1 MTFDDASASNDQ
13 TRRIETETAQRP
25 GGLAYEHALIPTRG
39 PGHVTEPFDRMH
51 HLATLLPHRGVQ
63 TLGRVRPGALPS
75 AAVASNPA
83 LDTTLMSLGGET
95 RPLEEWLTTFHLAS
109 VVLDPYTNE
118 SSWVLKTAARIL
130 ENLRGTDAR
139 VNFVVTAD
147 ADSARQFLGPLTEQF
162 LVYCDP
168 SRAFVRTLNLSQL
181 PAFVF
186 IRLDGTLQASAEG
199 WDAAEWRAVAE
210 QIAAATAWISP
221 TIPVAGDPGPFHGT
235 PALG

>member
-1 MTFDDASASNDQ
+1 M
-13 TRRIETETAQRP
+13 
-25 GGLAYEHALIPTRG
+25 
-39 PGHVTEPFDRMH
+39 
-51 HLATLLPHRGVQ
+51 
-63 TLGRVRPGALPS
+63 
-75 AAVASNPA
+75 ASNPA
-83 LDTTLMSLGGET
+83 LETKLTSLGGET

-130 ENLRGTDAR
+130 ESLRGTDAR

-147 ADSARQFLGPLTEQF
+147 AAGAKAFLGPLTEQF

-168 SRAFVRTLNLSQL
+168 DRAFVRTLGLAQL

-186 IRLDGTLQASAEG
+186 IRLDGTLQACAEG
-199 WDAAEWRAVAE
+199 WDAGQWREVAE
-210 QIAAATAWISP
+210 QIATATAWISP

>member
-1 MTFDDASASNDQ
+1 MHRS
-13 TRRIETETAQRP
+13 RRYCHIGARIT
-25 GGLAYEHALIPTRG
+25 
-39 PGHVTEPFDRMH
+39 
-51 HLATLLPHRGVQ
+51 
-63 TLGRVRPGALPS
+63 GALPS

-83 LDTTLMSLGGET
+83 LDTKLTSLGGET

-118 SSWVLKTAARIL
+118 SAWVLRTAARIL
-130 ENLRGTDAR
+130 EGLRGTDAR

-147 ADSARQFLGPLTEQF
+147 TEGTRAFLGPLTEDF

-168 SRAFVRTLNLSQL
+168 DRALVRTLGLAQL

-186 IRLDGTLQASAEG
+186 VRLDGTLQACAEG
-199 WDAAEWRAVAE
+199 WNAAEWRAVAE
-210 QIAAATAWISP
+210 EIAAATAWIKP
-221 TIPVAGDPGPFHGT
+221 IIPVTGDPGPFHGT

>member
-1 MTFDDASASNDQ
+1 M
-13 TRRIETETAQRP
+13 
-25 GGLAYEHALIPTRG
+25 
-39 PGHVTEPFDRMH
+39 
-51 HLATLLPHRGVQ
+51 
-63 TLGRVRPGALPS
+63 
-75 AAVASNPA
+75 ASNPA

-147 ADSARQFLGPLTEQF
+147 ADSTRQFLGPLTEQF

-168 SRAFVRTLNLSQL
+168 SRAFVRTLNLAQL

-221 TIPVAGDPGPFHGT
+221 TIPIAGDPGPFHGT

>member
-1 MTFDDASASNDQ
+1 M
-13 TRRIETETAQRP
+13 
-25 GGLAYEHALIPTRG
+25 
-39 PGHVTEPFDRMH
+39 
-51 HLATLLPHRGVQ
+51 
-63 TLGRVRPGALPS
+63 
-75 AAVASNPA
+75 ASNPG
-83 LDTTLMSLGGET
+83 LDTKLTALGGET

-118 SSWVLKTAARIL
+118 SSWVLKTDVRIL

-139 VNFVVTAD
+139 VNFVVTSD
-147 ADSARQFLGPLTEQF
+147 AAGARAFLGPLVDDF

-168 SRAFVRTLNLSQL
+168 DRAFVRALGLVEL

-186 IRLDGTLQASAEG
+186 IRLDGTLDAVAEG
-199 WDAAEWRAVAE
+199 WDAEEWRKVAE
-210 QIAAATAWISP
+210 QIATTTAWIPP

>member
-1 MTFDDASASNDQ
+1 M
-13 TRRIETETAQRP
+13 
-25 GGLAYEHALIPTRG
+25 
-39 PGHVTEPFDRMH
+39 
-51 HLATLLPHRGVQ
+51 
-63 TLGRVRPGALPS
+63 
-75 AAVASNPA
+75 ASNPA
-83 LDTTLMSLGGET
+83 LDTKLTTLGGET
-95 RPLEEWLTTFHLAS
+95 RPVEEWLTTFHLAS

-130 ENLRGTDAR
+130 ESLRGTDAR

-147 ADSARQFLGPLTEQF
+147 ADDTRAFLGPLTDDF

-168 SRAFVRTLNLSQL
+168 ERVFVKALGLTQL

-186 IRLDGTLQASAEG
+186 VRIDGTLQASAEG

-210 QIAAATAWISP
+210 QIAATTAWISP

>member
-1 MTFDDASASNDQ
+1 MHRPRRYCHIGVYSA
-13 TRRIETETAQRP
+13 
-25 GGLAYEHALIPTRG
+25 
-39 PGHVTEPFDRMH
+39 
-51 HLATLLPHRGVQ
+51 
-63 TLGRVRPGALPS
+63 GALPS

-83 LDTTLMSLGGET
+83 LDTKLTALGGET

-118 SSWVLKTAARIL
+118 SSWVLKTAARVL
-130 ENLRGTDAR
+130 ESLRGTDAR

-147 ADSARQFLGPLTEQF
+147 AEGAKAFLGPLTEQF

-168 SRAFVRTLNLSQL
+168 DRAFVRTLGLAQL

-186 IRLDGTLQASAEG
+186 IRLDGTVEASAEG
-199 WDAAEWRAVAE
+199 WDAEQWREVAE
-210 QIAAATAWISP
+210 QIATTTAWISP

>member
-1 MTFDDASASNDQ
+1 MHRPRRYCHIGAYSA
-13 TRRIETETAQRP
+13 
-25 GGLAYEHALIPTRG
+25 
-39 PGHVTEPFDRMH
+39 
-51 HLATLLPHRGVQ
+51 
-63 TLGRVRPGALPS
+63 GALPS
-75 AAVASNPA
+75 AAVASNPS
-83 LDTTLMSLGGET
+83 LETKLTSLGGET

-130 ENLRGTDAR
+130 ETLRGTDAR
-139 VNFVVTAD
+139 VNFVVTSD
-147 ADSARQFLGPLTEQF
+147 ADGAKAFLGPLTERF

-168 SRAFVRTLNLSQL
+168 DRAFVRALGLAQL

-186 IRLDGTLQASAEG
+186 IRLDGTLQACAEG
-199 WDAAEWRAVAE
+199 WNAAEWREVAE
-210 QIAAATAWISP
+210 QIATATAWISP

>member
-1 MTFDDASASNDQ
+1 MSFDDPATGDDKTSGIEAEAAQSARCLANKHPLISARGPRHIAQTFD
-13 TRRIETETAQRP
+13 
-25 GGLAYEHALIPTRG
+25 G
-39 PGHVTEPFDRMH
+39 MH
-51 HLATLLPHRGVQ
+51 HSRRYCHIGASCA
-63 TLGRVRPGALPS
+63 GALPS

-83 LDTTLMSLGGET
+83 LDTKLTALGGDT

-147 ADSARQFLGPLTEQF
+147 ADGTRAFLGPLTDDF

-168 SRAFVRTLNLSQL
+168 DRSFVRTLGLTQL

-199 WDAAEWRAVAE
+199 WDANEWRKVAE
-210 QIAAATAWISP
+210 QIATATAWISP